1 MTKQRSKTKSE
12 TQGGDQVFLLVR
24 PEASSVWGEIKQ
36 NIIMISSAKKR
47 WLYIINLIME
57 VSYEE
62 LWLEYII
69 T

>member
-24 PEASSVWGEIKQ
+24 PGASSVWGEIKQ

-47 WLYIINLIME
+47 WLYI
-57 VSYEE
+57 
-62 LWLEYII
+62 
-69 T
+69 